1 MLIMDYDV
9 CLHGTLTRVWFKILS
24 FDYNNVIV
32 FHFHHPLSAEDF
44 RFMKDRA
51 FSLATYH
58 ATTK

>member
-44 RFMKDRA
+44 PLYER
-51 FSLATYH
+51 
-58 ATTK
+58 